1 MGKLFFFGLF
11 LLLLVNIVFA
21 ARISGSIYSIDLNK
35 VSNALVEIDTSP
47 KQQYI
52 SKNGTYAFNVPV
64 GDYKINAKLI
74 SNDVVESFV
83 SENVLVKDNGD
94 YILDLVLFPNLEEED
109 KLLNDTEIEI
119 SDGYF
124 EKRNYLFYYVL
135 GIASFLVIILIFLFL
150 FLFLKKNKKEIKK
163 DDLDDD
169 LKKVIKIIKGDG
181 GRTTQKDIRK
191 KIDLS
196 EGKISLLITELEN
209 NGVIEKIKK
218 GRGNIIK
225 LK

>member
-135 GIASFLVIILIFLFL
+135 GIASFLVITLIFLFL

-209 NGVIEKIKK
+209 KGAIEKIKK